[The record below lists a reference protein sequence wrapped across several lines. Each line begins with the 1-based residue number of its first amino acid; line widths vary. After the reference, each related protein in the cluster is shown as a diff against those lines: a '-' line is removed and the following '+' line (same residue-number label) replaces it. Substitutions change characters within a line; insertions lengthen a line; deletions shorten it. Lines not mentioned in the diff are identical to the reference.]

1 MLRNSKKLVFC
12 FNALENR
19 FFEVDAVHNVE
30 HLYRRN
36 FYRMSLRL
44 NFNEDDVNLSR
55 VDEMRALCSR
65 KITKL
70 MTKQNMWQNH
80 HSFYVVDYEIRTIA
94 RNQQNNNE
102 SDDEQQQQ
110 QRQHREREE
119 EARNESEEE
128 DDLTMSN
135 DSAYARSL
143 TPSGHSEDQQNSS
156 NSSSYSSDDSA

>member
-1 MLRNSKKLVFC
+1 MLRSSKKLVFC

-19 FFEVDAVHNVE
+19 FFEVDAVHYVE

-44 NFNEDDVNLSR
+44 NFYEDDVNLSR
-55 VDEMRALCSR
+55 VEEMRALCSR

-110 QRQHREREE
+110 RRQEREE

-128 DDLTMSN
+128 DDLTMSS
-135 DSAYARSL
+135 DSAYARSP
-143 TPSGHSEDQQNSS
+143 TPSARSDDQHNSS
-156 NSSSYSSDDSA
+156 NSSAYSSDDSAQ

>member
-110 QRQHREREE
+110 RQLQGEE

-128 DDLTMSN
+128 DDSTMSN
-135 DSAYARSL
+135 DSAYAWSL
-143 TPSGHSEDQQNSS
+143 TSGHSNDQQNSS
-156 NSSSYSSDDSA
+156 SSSAYSSADSSQ